1 MNRRMLLLGLVLAL
15 VGSATFLAYV
25 RRFELER
32 SGGEP
37 VAILVAKD
45 GITRGKVVT
54 EEMLAVRA
62 VPVAYVEDRSVKA
75 AERDKVLGLRIVNQ
89 LGASQALM
97 WSDFTDRS
105 HEPSDLS
112 AKVEPGF
119 RAVYVSGIRE
129 AQGSAL
135 IRPGDLVDVIS
146 TMAESGDTR
155 AAKVSVVV
163 LQKITVLANGM
174 RTSAEPLLPD
184 LDDKQAKNATRD
196 QGLTL
201 ALSLQQAQSLAVAG
215 TRGFLSIALRSRDD
229 ERTYGTLP
237 PLDRTAL
244 FDPRARAAIKLG
256 ADTPPMPF

>member
-1 MNRRMLLLGLVLAL
+1 MNRRILLIALLLASAGL
-15 VGSATFLAYV
+15 ATFVAYV

-37 VAILVAKD
+37 VQILIAKD
-45 GITRGKVVT
+45 GILRGKVVT
-54 EEMLAVRA
+54 EEMLAVRS

-89 LGASQALM
+89 VAANQAVM
-97 WSDFTDRS
+97 WSDFNDLS
-105 HEPSDLS
+105 DEPSDLS
-112 AKVEPGF
+112 SKVEPGF

-146 TMAESGDTR
+146 TMAENSETR
-155 AAKVSVVV
+155 ASKVSVVV
-163 LQKITVLANGM
+163 LQKVVVLANGV

-184 LDDKQAKNATRD
+184 VDDKHAKSAVRD

-229 ERTYGTLP
+229 ERTFANIAP
-237 PLDRTAL
+237 VDRTAL
-244 FDPRARAAIKLG
+244 LDPKARAAVKLG
-256 ADTPPMPF
+256 GEVPPQP

>member
-1 MNRRMLLLGLVLAL
+1 MNRRILLLGLLLAVAGL
-15 VGSATFLAYV
+15 ATFLAYV

-37 VAILVAKD
+37 VQILAAKD
-45 GITRGKVVT
+45 GIARGRVVT
-54 EEMLAVRA
+54 EEMLSIRS

-89 LGASQALM
+89 VGAGQGLM

-129 AQGSAL
+129 AQGSSL

-146 TMAESGDTR
+146 TMPESSDSR

-163 LQKITVLANGM
+163 LQKVTVLANGV

-184 LDDKQAKNATRD
+184 LDEKHAKSGAND

-201 ALSLQQAQSLAVAG
+201 ALSLQQAQALAVAG
-215 TRGFLSIALRSRDD
+215 TRGFLSIALRSPED
-229 ERTYGTLP
+229 ERTYATLAP
-237 PLDRTAL
+237 VNRSALLD
-244 FDPRARAAIKLG
+244 PKARAAAKL
-256 ADTPPMPF
+256 AVDAPVQP

>member
-15 VGSATFLAYV
+15 IGSTTFLAYV

-37 VAILVAKD
+37 VQVLVAKD
-45 GITRGKVVT
+45 GITRGKVIT
-54 EEMLAVRA
+54 EEMLAVRS
-62 VPVAYVEDRSVKA
+62 VPLAYVEDRSVKA

-112 AKVEPGF
+112 GKVEPGF

-146 TMAESGDTR
+146 TMPESSDTH

-163 LQKITVLANGM
+163 LQKIMVLANGM

-184 LDDKQAKNATRD
+184 LDDRHAKNVAQD

-215 TRGFLSIALRSRDD
+215 TRGFLSIALRSRED
-229 ERTYGTLP
+229 ERTYATP
-237 PLDRTAL
+237 SPIDRTAL
-244 FDPRARAAIKLG
+244 FDPKTRAAVKLGVDARAR
-256 ADTPPMPF
+256 P